1 MNKCCCWCDNVH
13 NMFRILV
20 PPQKSL
26 CDLCRT
32 VNQCGLK
39 HQNEEAQQ
47 VDLQGP
53 D

>member
-1 MNKCCCWCDNVH
+1 MLLLVRQCAQYVRIW
-13 NMFRILV
+13 FR
-20 PPQKSL
+20 PKSL